1 MSICY
6 KAETNECW
14 RLPPVNNH
22 HRQSVDH
29 IDKLPGEHF
38 SPPQKLGEQ
47 PLTLLPLFRRPK
59 QYGQSRLAYRQP
71 EVKLPKISGAARG
84 GKGGKLPPMGV
95 RKDRWTANLLKSYPV
110 LKFGRI
116 PPDLRSGT
124 SSLRSGTS
132 FGRSGT

>member
-38 SPPQKLGEQ
+38 SPA
-47 PLTLLPLFRRPK
+47 PK
-59 QYGQSRLAYRQP
+59 VG
-71 EVKLPKISGAARG
+71 GAAADPASPVPTPKAIRS
-84 GKGGKLPPMGV
+84 KQAGV
-95 RKDRWTANLLKSYPV
+95 
-110 LKFGRI
+110 
-116 PPDLRSGT
+116 
-124 SSLRSGTS
+124 SST
-132 FGRSGT
+132 